1 MAQQPNIFRRIFGF
15 AFNGEVEQNIPT
27 PVAPTSMDSSIDIT
41 ASVGGWAQPTYGAI
55 DIDQTAK
62 TENGLIEQYRQ
73 LAYVPEVDKAIEEI
87 SSEAIITD
95 KVKNTVSID
104 LDDIEELP
112 PKIKDVIVAE
122 HDEVLRLLSF
132 GHRGYEIFKRW
143 YIDGRLN
150 YQVLIDNNAPELGI
164 REMRYIDPRKIK
176 RVREL
181 IKMMDPVTQVEMIQG
196 VKEYYIFS
204 DKGVGDIRNTSGAL
218 MMTKESIVH
227 CDSGLHDP
235 TNNIVLSYL
244 QSAIRPANNLRQMED
259 CMIIY
264 RLARASE
271 RRVFKVYTG
280 NLPKGKA
287 DQYVQEIANKYR
299 NKVTYDATTGEVKTD
314 KRYLAMTEDYWLPIG
329 EGGQGTSIE
338 TLPGGENVGET
349 GESDY
354 FKKKLYEALRV
365 PSNRMSDE
373 PTLFSSGTEITRD
386 EVRFSRFI
394 SRLRTRFSGLF
405 IETLKR
411 NLILKGIMDEDSFD
425 RIQSK
430 IRYEYAED
438 NYFSEAVEYNII
450 NQRMAVLQLVDPYVG
465 KYVSREYIFQNIL
478 QLTEEEQR
486 KMEMQIEQDRQLML
500 MQEIE
505 EQKARIDAG
514 VADDPTEQSGGFA
527 ESIDHKS
534 TIIENIEPAVNSEL
548 DNAAIAILNKL
559 GMQND
564 THR

>member
-1 MAQQPNIFRRIFGF
+1 MAQQQSSGIFRRIFGF
-15 AFNGEVEQNIPT
+15 AFNSEPTPNIPT
-27 PVAPTSMDSSIDIT
+27 PISPTSMDSSIDIT
-41 ASVGGWAQPTYGAI
+41 AMVGGWAQPSYSAI
-55 DIDQTAK
+55 DLDQTAK

-73 LAYVPEVDKAIEEI
+73 LSYIPEVEKAIDEI
-87 SSEAIITD
+87 ASEAIITD
-95 KVKNTVSID
+95 KVKGTVNID
-104 LDDIEELP
+104 LDAVENLP
-112 PKIKDVIVAE
+112 PKIK
-122 HDEVLRLLSF
+122 EVLVEEHKEVMRLLSF

-150 YQVLIDNNAPELGI
+150 YQVLIDNENPNFGI
-164 REMRYIDPRKIK
+164 KEMRYIDPRKIK

-181 IKMMDPVTQVEMIQG
+181 IKQIDPVSQVEMIQG

-204 DKGVGDIRNTSGAL
+204 DKGVNDVRNVSGAL

-235 TNNIVLSYL
+235 SNNIVLSYL
-244 QSAIRPANNLRQMED
+244 NSAIRPANNLRQMED

-299 NKVTYDATTGEVKTD
+299 NKVVYDATTGDVKTD
-314 KRYLAMTEDYWLPIG
+314 KRYLAMTEDYWLPVG

-354 FKKKLYEALRV
+354 FSNKLYKALRV
-365 PSNRMSDE
+365 PTNRMTDE
-373 PTLFSSGTEITRD
+373 PTMFSTGTEITRD
-386 EVRFSRFI
+386 EVRFSRFV

-411 NLILKGIMDEDSFD
+411 NLILKGIMDEESFEQ
-425 RIQSK
+425 IQDN

-450 NQRMAVLQLVDPYVG
+450 TQRMSVLQLIDPYVG
-465 KYVSREYIFQNIL
+465 KYVSREYVFQNIL
-478 QLTEEEQR
+478 QLTEEDQAA
-486 KMEMQIEQDRQLML
+486 MEMQIEQDRQLML

-514 VADDPTEQSGGFA
+514 VADDPTEQGGGFA
-527 ESIDHKS
+527 ESIKEIQ
-534 TIIENIEPAVNSEL
+534 TPIIESTANSEL
-548 DNAAIAILNKL
+548 DEAALAVLKKL
-559 GMQND
+559 GIPDDN
-564 THR
+564 HR